1 MLDILQSI
9 MKLSNDK
16 KDTLLYFLDD
26 DTCDKVRKYQYVE
39 TKDLYLNDSL
49 ICINKSSLEID
60 LSGVI
65 HLIKDNEIIL
75 KFNNYSRTINPND
88 YHKFI
93 KKKKIMNNRKFFEE
107 LLLITI
113 PFF

>member
-26 DTCDKVRKYQYVE
+26 DTCDRVRRYQYIE

-49 ICINKSSLEID
+49 ICINKSTLKID
-60 LSGVI
+60 FTGVI
-65 HLIKDNEIIL
+65 HRMKDDEIIL
-75 KFNNYSRTINPND
+75 KFNN
-88 YHKFI
+88 
-93 KKKKIMNNRKFFEE
+93 
-107 LLLITI
+107 
-113 PFF
+113 

>member
-26 DTCDKVRKYQYVE
+26 DICDKVRRYQYIE

-49 ICINKSSLEID
+49 ICINKST
-60 LSGVI
+60 LSFSIVSSG
-65 HLIKDNEIIL
+65 IKGLDICCKGNL
-75 KFNNYSRTINPND
+75 FTTGNVFTVPSSS
-88 YHKFI
+88 
-93 KKKKIMNNRKFFEE
+93 
-107 LLLITI
+107 
-113 PFF
+113 

>member
-26 DTCDKVRKYQYVE
+26 DTCDRVRRYQFVE

-49 ICINKSSLEID
+49 ICINKSTLKID
-60 LSGVI
+60 FTGVI
-65 HLIKDNEIIL
+65 HHMKDDEIIL
-75 KFNNYSRTINPND
+75 KFNNYSRTIDPDD
-88 YHKFI
+88 YHKFM
-93 KKKKIMNNRKFFEE
+93 KRRKGERNNRKFFEE
-107 LLLITI
+107 LLKKL
-113 PFF
+113 

>member
-26 DTCDKVRKYQYVE
+26 DTCDKVRRYQYVE

-49 ICINKSSLEID
+49 ICINKSILEID
-60 LSGVI
+60 FTGVI

-75 KFNNYSRTINPND
+75 KFNNYSRTINPNN

-93 KKKKIMNNRKFFEE
+93 KKRKSKKNNRRFFEE
-107 LLLITI
+107 LLKKI
-113 PFF
+113 